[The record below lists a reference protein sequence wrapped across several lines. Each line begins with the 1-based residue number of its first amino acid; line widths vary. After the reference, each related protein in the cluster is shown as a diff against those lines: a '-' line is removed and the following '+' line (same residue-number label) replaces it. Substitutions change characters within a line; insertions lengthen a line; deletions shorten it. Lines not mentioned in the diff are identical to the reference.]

1 MPNPRIINITIWLAI
16 VGIGVFLIERFAV
29 VTELLATPLLMFI
42 IAWFIALIIEPLYD
56 WLEQLHIARRFAVP
70 VIYVALLTL
79 LTVAIFAFI
88 PVTYTQLNS
97 LGQNVPDY
105 LTLVTLFFADI
116 EVQLSKF
123 GFYTDLS
130 AVFRPEAIAAQLGT
144 LGGSAIQQSL
154 GLAGGIASIVFNIII
169 VLILSYYMAVDG
181 PQLFTRLLNLCPAD
195 WQPEARTFGNIISQ
209 TFGGYMRAQ
218 ILSSLLYAILNAI
231 VMAAFGLN
239 SITLTTVIVSIVVMV
254 PLIGG
259 AAALIPPIVVAGI
272 NKPEIIIPFVIV
284 MLVVQ
289 QILFNMIL
297 PRIVGRIVGLH
308 PLLVF
313 AALLIGSVVA
323 GPWGILFGIPLAG
336 VAASIANYFYH
347 RNQAM
352 LSAQKFNTH
361 EQA

>member
-1 MPNPRIINITIWLAI
+1 MPNLRIINIAIWLAI

-42 IAWFIALIIEPLYD
+42 IAWLIALIIEPLYD

-88 PVTYTQLNS
+88 PVTYTQLNL
-97 LGQNVPDY
+97 LGQNVPNY
-105 LTLVTLFFADI
+105 LNLVTLFFADI
-116 EVQLSKF
+116 ETQLSSV
-123 GFYTDLS
+123 GLNTDLT

-154 GLAGGIASIVFNIII
+154 GVAGGIASIVFNIVI

-181 PQLFTRLLNLCPAD
+181 PQLYTRLLNLCPAD

-239 SITLTTVIVSIVVMV
+239 FSIRNKYGFTPLHLAVVRCYATLIGCSLRSPELQHTL
-254 PLIGG
+254 PLIHS
-259 AAALIPPIVVAGI
+259 AA
-272 NKPEIIIPFVIV
+272 
-284 MLVVQ
+284 
-289 QILFNMIL
+289 
-297 PRIVGRIVGLH
+297 
-308 PLLVF
+308 
-313 AALLIGSVVA
+313 
-323 GPWGILFGIPLAG
+323 
-336 VAASIANYFYH
+336 
-347 RNQAM
+347 
-352 LSAQKFNTH
+352 
-361 EQA
+361 

>member
-1 MPNPRIINITIWLAI
+1 MPNPRLINITLWLAVI
-16 VGIGVFLIERFAV
+16 GIGVFLIERFAV

-42 IAWFIALIIEPLYD
+42 IAWLLALIIEPLYD
-56 WLEQLHIARRFAVP
+56 WLEQLRIARRFAVP
-70 VIYVALLTL
+70 GIYVVLLTL

-88 PVTYTQLNS
+88 PVTYTQLNLLVDTLPNLLS
-97 LGQNVPDY
+97 
-105 LTLVTLFFADI
+105 LVTLFFADI
-116 EVQLSKF
+116 EAQLSKV
-123 GFYTDLS
+123 GLNTDLT
-130 AVFRPEAIAAQLGT
+130 AVFRPEAIASQLGSF
-144 LGGSAIQQSL
+144 GGSAIQQSL
-154 GLAGGIASIVFNIII
+154 GLAGGLAAIVFNIVI

-181 PQLFTRLLNLCPAD
+181 PQLYTRLLNLCPAD

-239 SITLTTVIVSIVVMV
+239 SITLTTVIVSIVVIV

-259 AAALIPPIVVAGI
+259 AAALIPPIVVAGV

-297 PRIVGRIVGLH
+297 PRILGRIVGLH

-336 VAASIANYFYH
+336 VAASIANYFYL
-347 RNQAM
+347 RNQAT
-352 LSAQKFNTH
+352 LTAQKFTPP
-361 EQA
+361 EQP